1 MKHRFVQDDPSRV
14 STVKHD
20 VQLIERKLAVAEYQ
34 TLRAAV
40 GWPEV
45 ADEAVARGLAGDLFS
60 VAAELDGH
68 TIGCA
73 RVVGDGGIYLYVQD
87 VIVLPPHQG
96 RGIGKCL
103 MDRVIA
109 FVDSVSGHHTTVALM
124 AAKGVVPFYEK
135 YGFVTRPADGPG
147 MYRLWS

>member
-1 MKHRFVQDDPSRV
+1 M
-14 STVKHD
+14 
-20 VQLIERKLAVAEYQ
+20 
-34 TLRAAV
+34 LRAAV

-60 VAAELDGH
+60 VVAEFDGD
-68 TIGCA
+68 TVGCA

-87 VIVLPPHQG
+87 VIVLPAYQ
-96 RGIGKCL
+96 RCGIGIRL

-124 AAKGVVPFYEK
+124 AAKGVVAFYER
-135 YGFVTRPADGPG
+135 YGFVPRPADGPG